1 MYRMVKMGN
10 RWLGMELE
18 EPLTKDEFENIQSF
32 LDNYQPVLLVN
43 DLETVER
50 VLEDQEWE
58 IVDVE
63 GDE

>member
-10 RWLGMELE
+10 RWLGIELKE
-18 EPLTKDEFENIQSF
+18 GLTQDEFENIQSF
-32 LDNYQPVLLVN
+32 LDNSESVLIVS
-43 DLETVER
+43 DLENVESL
-50 VLEDQEWE
+50 LEDQEWE